1 MGLIPGYIPNEFLDI
16 ISRIPI
22 SFGSTDMESAVLGV
36 MYSLIAIVPLF
47 GANHVVGL
55 LGLFKQ
61 NKVILLIVSIQFILL
76 HQLLLL
82 FRVYYL
88 CMYWEKVLILTIVC
102 SLSQVCSSF
111 AAAIWCIWY
120 FLGKL
125 HIS

>member
-1 MGLIPGYIPNEFLDI
+1 MGLIPRYIPNEFLDI

-88 CMYWEKVLILTIVC
+88 CMY
-102 SLSQVCSSF
+102 
-111 AAAIWCIWY
+111 
-120 FLGKL
+120 
-125 HIS
+125 